1 MLTGKTN
8 EEKIWNYL
16 TAAGLTAC
24 GAAGLM
30 GNLHAESGLVP
41 TNLQNSCEKRLGYT
55 DATYTAAVDSGAYT
69 NFAGDG
75 AGYGLCQWTY
85 HTRKAALLAYAKAA
99 GKSVGDLEM
108 QLEFLLKELRES
120 YKLVHYVLVTATDV
134 KTASNVVLLQFE
146 RPADQSETAKSRR
159 AKLGQEYFDMFA
171 AGQAAEGGAKM
182 NKKPISFLQT
192 DARWKNKPY
201 RVKGENSTIRD
212 SGCGPTAAAMLLSTL
227 TGKNITPEDTCKW
240 SVDHG
245 YKALG
250 NGTYY
255 AYFAPQFAA
264 YGIKCWQLNWVNAYH
279 NPKATSFDETV
290 KYLKQGYYAIA
301 LMKKGTWTGGGHF
314 VVLWWADGKVRIND
328 PASTRD
334 NRVNGNLATF
344 KNEAAYFW
352 IVDAREYN
360 NSGKLVDGSM
370 AEVKPEDV
378 PQAAPGVTAERKATG
393 AAKSFDKKLAGTYA
407 VTAGS
412 GLHIRNVAGSKT
424 GSMVVLPCGTKV
436 QNYGYYTEVNGVKW
450 LYIQVTY
457 QGVKYTGFSSGAYL
471 KKV

>member
-1 MLTGKTN
+1 MR
-8 EEKIWNYL
+8 EE
-16 TAAGLTAC
+16 TADDGRA
-24 GAAGLM
+24 
-30 GNLHAESGLVP
+30 GNLYAESGLNP
-41 TNLQNSCEKRLGYT
+41 TNLQDSNEKKLGYT

-69 NFAGDG
+69 NFAKDG
-75 AGYGLCQWTY
+75 AGYGLAQWT
-85 HTRKAALLAYAKAA
+85 HRTRKAALLAFARVAER
-99 GKSVGDLEM
+99 SVGDLEM
-108 QLEFLLKELRES
+108 QLTFLMDEFIGSYTAVLYTLQNAKTIEEASNAVLLK
-120 YKLVHYVLVTATDV
+120 
-134 KTASNVVLLQFE
+134 FE
-146 RPADQSETAKSRR
+146 RPSDQSAQNCERR
-159 AKLGQEYFDMFA
+159 AKMGQEYFDKFA
-171 AGQAAEGGAKM
+171 AKQAAEGGPKM
-182 NKKPISFLQT
+182 NKKPVSFLQT
-192 DARWKNKPY
+192 DKRWASKPY
-201 RVKGENSTIRD
+201 RVKGENSTIGD

-393 AAKSFDKKLAGTYA
+393 VAKSFDKKLAGTYA

-457 QGVKYTGFSSGAYL
+457 QGVKYTGFSSGQYL
-471 KKV
+471 RKQ

>member
-1 MLTGKTN
+1 MLTGTTN
-8 EEKIWNYL
+8 AEKIWNYL

-30 GNLHAESGLVP
+30 GNLYAESALVP
-41 TNLQNSCEKRLGYT
+41 NNLQNTCEKRLGYT
-55 DATYTAAVDSGAYT
+55 DAAYTAAVDSGAYT
-69 NFAGDG
+69 NFARDR
-75 AGYGLCQWTY
+75 AGYGLAQWTY
-85 HTRKAALLAYAKAA
+85 HTRKAALLDYAKAA

-108 QLEFLLKELRES
+108 QLGFLMQELSGSFKAVLTTLKTAASVRAASDAVLLK
-120 YKLVHYVLVTATDV
+120 
-134 KTASNVVLLQFE
+134 FE
-146 RPADQSETAKSRR
+146 RPADQSEQNCERR
-159 AKLGQEYFDMFA
+159 ARLGQEYFDKFA
-171 AGQAAEGGAKM
+171 AGQAAEGGPRM
-182 NKKPISFLQT
+182 NKKPVSFLQT
-192 DARWKNKPY
+192 DKRWASKPY
-201 RVKGENSTIRD
+201 RVKGETATIGD

-314 VVLWWADGKVRIND
+314 VVLWWADDKVRIND

-360 NSGKLVDGSM
+360 NSGKLVDGTV
-370 AEVKPEDV
+370 AEVKPEKV

-424 GSMVVLPCGTKV
+424 GSMIVLPCGTKV

>member
-1 MLTGKTN
+1 MLIGTTN

-16 TAAGLTAC
+16 ISAGLNAC
-24 GAAGLM
+24 GVAGLM
-30 GNLHAESGLVP
+30 GNLYAESGLIP
-41 TNLQNSCEKRLGYT
+41 TNLQNTYEKKLGYT
-55 DATYTAAVDSGAYT
+55 DTAYTAAVDSGSYT
-69 NFAGDG
+69 NFAKDS
-75 AGYGLCQWTY
+75 AGYGLAQWTY
-85 HTRKAALLAYAKAA
+85 WSRKQNLMDYARGK
-99 GKSVGDLEM
+99 GKSVGDLET
-108 QLEFLLKELRES
+108 QLEFLLKELTSYGLLPALKAAASVRE
-120 YKLVHYVLVTATDV
+120 
-134 KTASNVVLLQFE
+134 ASDLVLLKFE
-146 RPADQSETAKSRR
+146 KPAGMNSEATQTKR
-159 AKLGQEYFDMFA
+159 AGY
-171 AGQAAEGGAKM
+171 GQAYYDKYAAAQAATGGQKM
-182 NKKPISFLQT
+182 NKKPVSYLQT

-201 RVKGENSTIRD
+201 RVKGENSTIGD

-227 TGKNITPEDTCKW
+227 TGKTITPEDTCKW

-279 NPKATSFDETV
+279 NAKATSFDETV

-314 VVLWWADGKVRIND
+314 VVLWWADDKVRIND
-328 PASTRD
+328 PASTKD
-334 NRVNGNLATF
+334 NRVNGDPATF

-360 NSGKLVDGSM
+360 NSGKLVDGSV
-370 AEVKPEDV
+370 AEVKPESV

-393 AAKSFDKKLAGTYA
+393 VAKSFDKKLAGTYT

-424 GSMVVLPCGTKV
+424 GSMTVLPYGTKV

-457 QGVKYTGFSSGAYL
+457 QGIKYTGFSSGEYL

>member
-8 EEKIWNYL
+8 EERIWNYL
-16 TAAGLTAC
+16 TAAGMTAC

-30 GNLHAESGLVP
+30 GNLYAESGLIP
-41 TNLQNSCEKRLGYT
+41 ANLQNTYEKKLGYT
-55 DATYTAAVDSGAYT
+55 DAAYTAAVDSGAYT
-69 NFAGDG
+69 NFAKDG
-75 AGYGLCQWTY
+75 AGYGLAQWTY
-85 HTRKAALLAYAKAA
+85 HTRKAALLAFAKAA
-99 GKSVGDLEM
+99 GKSVGDLET
-108 QLEFLLKELRES
+108 QLAFLVHELRES

-146 RPADQSETAKSRR
+146 RPADQGDAVKQKR
-159 AKLGQEYFDMFA
+159 AQYGQVYYDKFA
-171 AGQAAEGGAKM
+171 AKQAAEGGPKM
-182 NKKPISFLQT
+182 NKKPVSFLQT
-192 DARWKNKPY
+192 DKRWASKPY
-201 RVKGENSTIRD
+201 RVKGENSTIGD

-279 NPKATSFDETV
+279 NHKATSFDETV

>member
-8 EEKIWNYL
+8 EERIWNYL
-16 TAAGLTAC
+16 TSAGLNAC

-30 GNLHAESGLVP
+30 GNLYAESGLSP
-41 TNLQNSCEKRLGYT
+41 TNLQNSFEKKLGYT
-55 DATYTAAVDSGAYT
+55 DATYTAAVDNGTYT
-69 NFAGDG
+69 NFGYDG
-75 AGYGLCQWTY
+75 AGYGLAQWTY
-85 HTRKAALLAYAKAA
+85 WSRKRAMLTYAKNQR
-99 GKSVGDLEM
+99 KSIGDLEM
-108 QLEFLLKELRES
+108 QLAFLLEELTSYGLLNALKAAASVRE
-120 YKLVHYVLVTATDV
+120 
-134 KTASNVVLLQFE
+134 ASNLILLKFE
-146 RPADQSETAKSRR
+146 KPASMNSAATQTKR
-159 AKLGQEYFDMFA
+159 AGYGQTYYDKYA
-171 AGQAAEGGAKM
+171 AGQTATGGTKM
-182 NKKPISFLQT
+182 NKKPVSYLQT

-201 RVKGENSTIRD
+201 RVKGENSTIGGA
-212 SGCGPTAAAMLLSTL
+212 GCGPTAAAMLLSTL
-227 TGKNITPEDTCKW
+227 TGKEITPVDTCKW

-314 VVLWWADGKVRIND
+314 VVLWWADDKGRIND

-334 NRVNGNLATF
+334 NRVNGDLATF

-360 NSGKLVDGSM
+360 NSGKLVDGSV
-370 AEVKPEDV
+370 AEIKPENV

-393 AAKSFDKKLAGTYA
+393 TAKSFDKGLAGTYT

-436 QNYGYYTEVNGVKW
+436 KNYGYYTLVNGVKW

>member
-16 TAAGLTAC
+16 TAAGMTAC

-30 GNLHAESGLVP
+30 GNLYAESGLRP
-41 TNLQNSCEKRLGYT
+41 NNLQNSYEGKLGMADAEYT
-55 DATYTAAVDSGAYT
+55 ELVDHGRYT
-69 NFAGDG
+69 NFARDS
-75 AGYGLCQWTY
+75 ARYGLAQWTY
-85 HTRKAALLAYAKAA
+85 HTRKAALLAFAKERGA
-99 GKSVGDLEM
+99 SIGDLEM
-108 QLEFLLKELRES
+108 QLAFLLHELGGS
-120 YKLVHYVLVTATDV
+120 FPGVLETL
-134 KTASNVVLLQFE
+134 KTAKTIEAASNAVLLKFE
-146 RPADQSETAKSRR
+146 RPANQGDAV
-159 AKLGQEYFDMFA
+159 KLKRVQYGQVYYNKFA
-171 AGQAAEGGAKM
+171 AKQAAEGGPKM
-182 NKKPISFLQT
+182 NKKPVSFLQT
-192 DARWKNKPY
+192 DKRWASKPY
-201 RVKGENSTIRD
+201 RVKGEKSTIGD

-393 AAKSFDKKLAGTYA
+393 TAKSCDKKLAGTYA

-436 QNYGYYTEVNGVKW
+436 QNYGYYAEVNGVKW
-450 LYIQVTY
+450 MYIQVTY
-457 QGVKYTGFSSGAYL
+457 
-471 KKV
+471 

>member
-201 RVKGENSTIRD
+201 RVKGENATIGD

-393 AAKSFDKKLAGTYA
+393 VAKSFDKKLAGTYA

>member
-8 EEKIWNYL
+8 EERIWNYL
-16 TAAGLTAC
+16 TAAGMTAC

-30 GNLHAESGLVP
+30 GNLYAESGLIP
-41 TNLQNSCEKRLGYT
+41 ANLQNTYEKKLGYT
-55 DATYTAAVDSGAYT
+55 DAAYTAAVDSGAYT
-69 NFAGDG
+69 NFAKDS
-75 AGYGLCQWTY
+75 AGYGLAQWTY
-85 HTRKAALLAYAKAA
+85 HTRKAALLAFAKAA
-99 GKSVGDLEM
+99 GKSVGDLET
-108 QLEFLLKELRES
+108 QLAFLVHELESSFSAVLSVLKTAKTIEAASNAVLLK
-120 YKLVHYVLVTATDV
+120 
-134 KTASNVVLLQFE
+134 FE
-146 RPADQSETAKSRR
+146 RPANQGEAV
-159 AKLGQEYFDMFA
+159 KLKRVQYGQVYYDKFA
-171 AGQAAEGGAKM
+171 AKQAAEGGPKM
-182 NKKPISFLQT
+182 NKKPVSFLQT
-192 DARWKNKPY
+192 DKRWASKPY
-201 RVKGENSTIRD
+201 RVKGENSTIGD

-393 AAKSFDKKLAGTYA
+393 TAKSFDKKLTGTYA

-457 QGVKYTGFSSGAYL
+457 QGVKYTGFSSGQYL
-471 KKV
+471 RKQ

>member
-1 MLTGKTN
+1 MTAK
-8 EEKIWNYL
+8 EMYDYL
-16 TAAGLTAC
+16 VKAGMTPAGACAAL
-24 GAAGLM
+24 
-30 GNLHAESGLVP
+30 GNIRAESGAIAN
-41 TNLQNSCEKRLGYT
+41 NLQNSYEKKLGYT
-55 DATYTAAVDSGAYT
+55 DATYTAAVDDGTYT
-69 NFAGDG
+69 GFDTDR

-85 HTRKAALLAYAKAA
+85 PTRKKNLRLFAKDA
-99 GKSVGDLEM
+99 GKSIGDPEM
-108 QLEFLLKELRES
+108 QLGFFMKELRDS
-120 YKLVHYVLVTATDV
+120 FPAVLAVL
-134 KTASNVVLLQFE
+134 KTAKTVREASDAMLLKFE
-146 RPADQSETAKSRR
+146 RPADQSEENCKRR
-159 AKLGQEYFDMFA
+159 AKMGQEYYDMFA
-171 AGQAAEGGAKM
+171 AGQAAEGGPKM
-182 NKKPISFLQT
+182 NKKPVSFLQT
-192 DARWKNKPY
+192 DKRWASKPY
-201 RVKGENSTIRD
+201 RVKGEKSTIGD

-227 TGKNITPEDTCKW
+227 TGKNITPVDTCKW

-279 NPKATSFDETV
+279 NAKATSFDETV

-314 VVLWWADGKVRIND
+314 VVLWWADDKVRIND

-352 IVDAREYN
+352 IVDARDYN
-360 NSGKLVDGSM
+360 NSGKLVDGSV
-370 AEVKPEDV
+370 AEVKPEKV

-393 AAKSFDKKLAGTYA
+393 VAKGFDKKLAGTYT
-407 VTAGS
+407 VTAKS

-424 GSMVVLPCGTKV
+424 GSMIVLPFGTKV
-436 QNYGYYTEVNGVKW
+436 QNYGYYTEVNGVAW

-471 KKV
+471 SKV

>member
-8 EEKIWNYL
+8 EERIWNYL
-16 TAAGLTAC
+16 TTTGLNAC

-30 GNLHAESGLVP
+30 GNLYAESGLIP
-41 TNLQNSCEKRLGYT
+41 TNLQNTYEKKLGYT
-55 DATYTAAVDSGAYT
+55 DASYTAAVDSGAYT
-69 NFAGDG
+69 NFAKDS
-75 AGYGLCQWTY
+75 AGYGLAQWTY
-85 HTRKAALLAYAKAA
+85 HTRKAALLAFAKAA
-99 GKSVGDLEM
+99 GKSVGDLET
-108 QLEFLLKELRES
+108 QLAFLVDELGSSFPAVLSTLKTAKTVREASDAMLLK
-120 YKLVHYVLVTATDV
+120 
-134 KTASNVVLLQFE
+134 FE
-146 RPADQSETAKSRR
+146 RPADQNEKNCERR
-159 AKLGQEYFDMFA
+159 AKLGQEYYDMFA
-171 AGQAAEGGAKM
+171 AGQAAEGGPKM
-182 NKKPISFLQT
+182 NKKPVSFLQT
-192 DARWKNKPY
+192 DKQWASKPY
-201 RVKGENSTIRD
+201 RVKGENATIGD
-212 SGCGPTAAAMLLSTL
+212 SGCGPTAAAMLLSTM

-240 SVDHG
+240 SVNHG

-279 NPKATSFDETV
+279 NAKATSFDEAV

-301 LMKKGTWTGGGHF
+301 LMKKGNWTGSGHF
-314 VVLWWADGKVRIND
+314 VVLWWADDKVRIND

-360 NSGKLVDGSM
+360 NDGKLVDGNL
-370 AEVKPEDV
+370 AVVKPKNV

-393 AAKSFDKKLAGTYA
+393 TAKSLDKKLAGTYT
-407 VTAGS
+407 VTAKS

-424 GSMVVLPCGTKV
+424 GSMIVLPHGTKV
-436 QNYGYYTEVNGVKW
+436 RNYGYYTEVNGVAW

-457 QGVKYTGFSSGAYL
+457 QGVKYTGFSSGTYL
-471 KKV
+471 SKI

>member
-201 RVKGENSTIRD
+201 RVKGENSTIGD